1 MRLCFAEMAKRYAGE
16 RVLETGLPGQ
26 VCRRKSA
33 GNRGMPERECW
44 KPGYAGE
51 RVLETG
57 VCRRESAGNRGM
69 PERECWKQLGPQYV
83 CMHMCMGVKQ
93 GKASDRWANCSGAVD
108 LKAQWRRAGR
118 EEIIKKKCTHLK
130 CSYIL

>member
-26 VCRRKSA
+26 VCRRK
-33 GNRGMPERECW
+33 
-44 KPGYAGE
+44 
-51 RVLETG
+51 
-57 VCRRESAGNRGM
+57 SAGNRGM

>member
-51 RVLETG
+51 RVLETA
-57 VCRRESAGNRGM
+57 RAS
-69 PERECWKQLGPQYV
+69 V
-83 CMHMCMGVKQ
+83 CMYAYVYGSKA
-93 GKASDRWANCSGAVD
+93 GKGIGQVGELLRSC
-108 LKAQWRRAGR
+108 
-118 EEIIKKKCTHLK
+118 
-130 CSYIL
+130 